1 MTTNTKANTKPK
13 EATVKKA
20 TSTKSETTVD
30 RSNHPLAHLIP
41 NRELYGEQYI
51 SRSIGGHTDLEIL
64 AHAFKERH
72 NVLLYGP
79 TGSAK
84 TSCVYAFGA
93 QNGLPVVNVPCNGA
107 AEPRLFIG
115 GWTPQADGSL
125 DFVAGE
131 LLQAVLHGGIIY
143 LDEVNFLPPK
153 ISAYIHGLL
162 DKRRVLSVNDA
173 KGSSIPSTI
182 QAHKECFIVA
192 AFNPDYHGTRPLNQA
207 FRNRFKYQLSFPY
220 DNEIESELVNSPS
233 LLELANSL
241 RVSVQTGNITTP
253 ISTNLLFE
261 LEEVNEDL
269 GFDFALNNF
278 LNHFPEDEAQVV
290 REVLVTYA
298 EKIYAD
304 LNNDDE
310 FASSEFAIGKKVSAA
325 NQQAVQP

>member
-1 MTTNTKANTKPK
+1 MVTK
-13 EATVKKA
+13 KK
-20 TSTKSETTVD
+20 TSTAEVSTPD
-30 RSNHPLAHLIP
+30 RSQHPLAHLIP

-51 SRSIGGHTDLEIL
+51 SRYIGGHKDLDIL

-84 TSCVYAFGA
+84 TSCVYAFA
-93 QNGLPVVNVPCNGA
+93 ALNNLPVVNVPCNGA
-107 AEPRLFIG
+107 AEPRVFIG
-115 GWTPQADGSL
+115 GWTPQKDGTL
-125 DFVAGE
+125 DFIAGE
-131 LLQAVLHGGIIY
+131 VLQAVLHGGIIY

-220 DNEIESELVNSPS
+220 DNTIEEELVNSPA
-233 LLELANSL
+233 LLELAGAL

-278 LNHFPEDEAQVV
+278 LNHFPDDEAQVV

-298 EKIYAD
+298 EKIYND
-304 LNNDDE
+304 LNEGDDFND
-310 FASSEFAIGKKVSAA
+310 SEFAVGKKVADA
-325 NQQAVQP
+325 NQQQQQ

>member
-1 MTTNTKANTKPK
+1 MVTK
-13 EATVKKA
+13 KKTPIA
-20 TSTKSETTVD
+20 KVSVPD
-30 RSNHPLAHLIP
+30 RSTHPLAHLIP
-41 NRELYGEQYI
+41 SKDVYGESYI
-51 SRSIGGHTDLEIL
+51 SRSIGGHSDLEIL
-64 AHAFKERH
+64 GHAFKEQH

-93 QNGLPVVNVPCNGA
+93 LNNLPVVNVPCNGA
-107 AEPRLFIG
+107 AEPRVFIG
-115 GWTPQADGSL
+115 GWTPQKDGTL
-125 DFVAGE
+125 DFIAGE
-131 LLQAVLHGGIIY
+131 VLQAVRYGGIIY

-173 KGSSIPSTI
+173 KGSSVPATI
-182 QAHKECFIVA
+182 QAHPECFIIG

-220 DNEIESELVNSPS
+220 DSAIEQELVHSPA
-233 LLELANSL
+233 LLELAGAL

-261 LEEVNEDL
+261 LEEINEDL

-278 LNHFPEDEAQVV
+278 LNHFPEDESQVV

-298 EKIYAD
+298 EKIWND
-304 LNNDDE
+304 LNEGD
-310 FASSEFAIGKKVSAA
+310 FASSSEFAVGSKVAA
-325 NQQAVQP
+325 ENKQDTK

>member
-1 MTTNTKANTKPK
+1 MVTKKN
-13 EATVKKA
+13 
-20 TSTKSETTVD
+20 TSTAEVSTPD
-30 RSNHPLAHLIP
+30 RSDHPLAHLIP

-51 SRSIGGHTDLEIL
+51 SRYIGGHKDLDIL
-64 AHAFKERH
+64 KHAFKERH

-84 TSCVYAFGA
+84 TSCVYGFAA
-93 QNGLPVVNVPCNGA
+93 LNNLPVVNVPCNGA
-107 AEPRLFIG
+107 AEPRVFIG
-115 GWTPQADGSL
+115 GWTPQKDGSL
-125 DFVAGE
+125 DFIAGE
-131 LLQAVLHGGIIY
+131 VLQAVLHGGIIY

-173 KGSSIPSTI
+173 KGSSIPSSI
-182 QAHKECFIVA
+182 EAHKECFIVA

-220 DNEIESELVNSPS
+220 DSAIEEELVNSPS
-233 LLELANSL
+233 LLELAGAL

-298 EKIYAD
+298 EKIHND
-304 LNNDDE
+304 LNEDE
-310 FASSEFAIGKKVSAA
+310 DFSDSEFAVGNKVANA
-325 NQQAVQP
+325 NQQTQTTQP

>member
-1 MTTNTKANTKPK
+1 MVTKKKTST
-13 EATVKKA
+13 ATV
-20 TSTKSETTVD
+20 SPPD
-30 RSNHPLAHLIP
+30 RSTHPLAHLIP
-41 NRELYGEQYI
+41 SKDVYGESYI
-51 SRSIGGHTDLEIL
+51 SRTIGGHTDLEIL
-64 AHAFKERH
+64 GHAFKEQH

-93 QNGLPVVNVPCNGA
+93 LNNLPVVNVPCNGA
-107 AEPRLFIG
+107 AEPRVFIG
-115 GWTPQADGSL
+115 GWTPQKDGTL
-125 DFVAGE
+125 DFIAGE
-131 LLQAVLHGGIIY
+131 VLQAVRYGGIIY

-173 KGSSIPSTI
+173 KGSSVPATI
-182 QAHKECFIVA
+182 QAHKECFIIG

-220 DNEIESELVNSPS
+220 DSTIEEELVNSPS
-233 LLELANSL
+233 LLELAGSL
-241 RVSVQTGNITTP
+241 RVSVATGNLTTP

-278 LNHFPEDEAQVV
+278 LNHFPEDESQVV
-290 REVLVTYA
+290 REVLITYA
-298 EKIYAD
+298 EKIWND
-304 LNNDDE
+304 LNEGD
-310 FASSEFAIGKKVSAA
+310 FAKESEFAVGRKADAENKQDIK
-325 NQQAVQP
+325 QQQQ